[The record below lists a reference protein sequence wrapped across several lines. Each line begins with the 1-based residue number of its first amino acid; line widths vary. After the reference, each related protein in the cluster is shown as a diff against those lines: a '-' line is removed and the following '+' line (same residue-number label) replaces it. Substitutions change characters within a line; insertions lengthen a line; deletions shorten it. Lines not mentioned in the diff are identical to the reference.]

1 MIGLLTILTILDA
14 AIFLG
19 VLALFL
25 ILIANRLNNIN
36 NNLAD
41 CSATVATIVGHV
53 EPIIPG
59 VGQINRTLGVIAG
72 ALPLLYGLTDKITAP
87 TGKRVN

>member
-1 MIGLLTILTILDA
+1 MIGILTLLTIIDVA
-14 AIFLG
+14 ALLG

-25 ILIANRLNNIN
+25 ILISNRLNNIN

-41 CSATVATIVGHV
+41 SSATVEAIVGHV
-53 EPIIPG
+53 APIIPG

-72 ALPLLYGLTDKITAP
+72 ALPLLYGLTEKITAQP
-87 TGKRVN
+87 GRRAH

>member
-1 MIGLLTILTILDA
+1 
-14 AIFLG
+14 
-19 VLALFL
+19 
-25 ILIANRLNNIN
+25 
-36 NNLAD
+36 
-41 CSATVATIVGHV
+41 VASIVTHV